1 MASSLNRLACCFFCF
16 FSSAL
21 LVQLFLLRPSPPPRG
36 PLTASPSSP
45 AAAPAAVLAPS
56 STPRGGCQA
65 DIIGASVDW
74 GPPSAPASPRYLLYA
89 PQFGHS
95 NQLVAL
101 RNAAAWASILNRTLV
116 LPHLTSHTG
125 GKPLAAFGAAF
136 DVAGGAAAALPLSL
150 LELDDY
156 KRFGL
161 PPPARHLV
169 LDTNTRFAVADD
181 AYLAAVGLAAPPLY
195 VPLRT
200 FSVAAIAD
208 AFGGCRQ
215 TTLSFRSL
223 FAAFDHKPLSASPPG
238 WSVGGRPGLDW
249 LDRALLPALLAPAPP
264 LLALVDAIELAVLQ
278 KAGGSEADTA
288 AAVAAAAPSLENIED
303 PRCKDDNP
311 SCAAWAVDGQCK
323 SNPKYMLVS
332 CARACGAC
340 TPTVAVAP
348 GVQLA
353 CAHLRRGDFVEECQK
368 YDDEA
373 KSGAARGWVLSHLRG
388 GWSCLQTPAEA
399 ALNLI
404 DLQTKARPA
413 TLAIYAAVEE
423 PAALRAPELANLS
436 LSSLADHSAL
446 VDAADLGMPADL
458 AATLLDQLVCARART
473 LLLNIYS
480 TFSQLVMS
488 QIGMRRGGLGFVR
501 DLDPT
506 QQRVA
511 GVRLT
516 YWRRPNPFAPEKLLA
531 GAS

>member
-45 AAAPAAVLAPS
+45 AAAPIPIVAPS
-56 STPRGGCQA
+56 STQRGGCQA

-74 GPPSAPASPRYLLYA
+74 GPPSIPSAPRYLLYA

-125 GKPLAAFGAAF
+125 GKPLAALAPPLTAR
-136 DVAGGAAAALPLSL
+136 GAAAALPLSL

-156 KRFGL
+156 KRLGL

-181 AYLAAVGLAAPPLY
+181 AYLAALGLAAPPLY

-223 FAAFDHKPLSASPPG
+223 FAAFDHKPLSASPNG

-249 LDRALLPALLAPAPP
+249 LDRALLPALLRTAAPP
-264 LLALVDAIELAVLQ
+264 LSALIDAIELAVL
-278 KAGGSEADTA
+278 KGREGAKPTRRRPSPPPRPRSTTSWTA
-288 AAVAAAAPSLENIED
+288 VQGRQPELPHGPSTASAS
-303 PRCKDDNP
+303 PTRSTC
-311 SCAAWAVDGQCK
+311 SC
-323 SNPKYMLVS
+323 P
-332 CARACGAC
+332 ARARQRLHA
-340 TPTVAVAP
+340 TVAVAP
-348 GVQLA
+348 GVQ
-353 CAHLRRGDFVEECQK
+353 RRAPTSAAATSWRVSK

-388 GWSCLQTPAEA
+388 GWSACRRPPKPRLTSSTCRPR
-399 ALNLI
+399 
-404 DLQTKARPA
+404 RPA
-413 TLAIYAAVEE
+413 TLASAAVEE
-423 PAALRAPELANLS
+423 PARSGAEFANLT
-436 LSSLADHSAL
+436 LSSLADHAAL

-458 AATLLDQLVCARART
+458 AATLLDQLVCARAQI
-473 LLLNIYS
+473 LLNIYS

-488 QIGMRRGGLGFVR
+488 QIGMRRGGRGSSATSTTLSSAWPACG
-501 DLDPT
+501 
-506 QQRVA
+506 
-511 GVRLT
+511 
-516 YWRRPNPFAPEKLLA
+516 
-531 GAS
+531 